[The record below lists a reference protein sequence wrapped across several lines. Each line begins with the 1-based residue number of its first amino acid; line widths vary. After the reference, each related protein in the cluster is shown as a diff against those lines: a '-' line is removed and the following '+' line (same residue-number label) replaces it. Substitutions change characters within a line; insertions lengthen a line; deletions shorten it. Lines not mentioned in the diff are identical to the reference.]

1 MTTEQDKKWEEIFSV
16 LDYTFVREI
25 IKDALYLIPA
35 NNRYELSG
43 CNGNYTFNIDL
54 TYGKCTNYPIIKRTI
69 IQENGFYQVQSD
81 IIYQNGD
88 SKILKSNDFL
98 KNPYILCHLVACNFY
113 ILNKDN
119 PMKSL
124 FVFEEKRSII
134 SNTVENLS
142 GNNGLQ
148 IKHMEGSF
156 TSYLYGGRYGN
167 PGSGYPIRPAVEY
180 GKNLLNMLYISKP
193 SLEKVS
199 GSSILEDLTSKYQK
213 SCEEYSANK
222 DEEIIIKQK
231 EIYELDMAIKQRI
244 KDLDFLTNQV
254 KDKLKIIKDSL

>member
-43 CNGNYTFNIDL
+43 CSGYYTFNIDL
-54 TYGKCTNYPIIKRTI
+54 TNGKSTNYSMIKRTI

-81 IIYQNGD
+81 IISQNGD
-88 SKILKSNDFL
+88 SKILKSNDLL

-124 FVFEEKRSII
+124 FVFEEKPSII
-134 SNTVENLS
+134 SNTVENL
-142 GNNGLQ
+142 NRNCGLQ

-156 TSYLYGGRYGN
+156 ESCLYGGRKNQYG
-167 PGSGYPIRPAVEY
+167 YTRPAVEY
-180 GKNLLNMLYISKP
+180 GRNLLNMLYISKP

>member
-35 NNRYELSG
+35 NNGYELSG
-43 CNGNYTFNIDL
+43 
-54 TYGKCTNYPIIKRTI
+54 PMIKRTI

-81 IIYQNGD
+81 IISQNGD
-88 SKILKSNDFL
+88 SKILKSNDLL

-124 FVFEEKRSII
+124 FVFEEKQSII
-134 SNTVENLS
+134 SNTVENL
-142 GNNGLQ
+142 NRNCGLR

-156 TSYLYGGRYGN
+156 GSFESCLYGGRKNQYG
-167 PGSGYPIRPAVEY
+167 YTRPAVEY
-180 GKNLLNMLYISKP
+180 GRNLLNTLYISKP